1 MEQEKTGL
9 AVQEETSP
17 APSAQGAPEDGEPKS
32 EEEKKKDI
40 KKKAI
45 KAGVA
50 VVASASVLVGGLFSS
65 PDALLAPEQDLN
77 PVSIKA
83 VPMHKTLT
91 LSLGTLHEPNTHQ
104 NKTSIP

>member
-17 APSAQGAPEDGEPKS
+17 ALSAQGAPEDGEPKS

-45 KAGVA
+45 KEKGHQGGGGGGHLGKRAG
-50 VVASASVLVGGLFSS
+50 GG
-65 PDALLAPEQDLN
+65 
-77 PVSIKA
+77 PVFL
-83 VPMHKTLT
+83 P
-91 LSLGTLHEPNTHQ
+91 
-104 NKTSIP
+104 

>member
-1 MEQEKTGL
+1 MEQEKTGA

-17 APSAQGAPEDGEPKS
+17 ATVAPEAPEDTEPKS
-32 EEEKKKDI
+32 EEEKKREH

-77 PVSIKA
+77 PVAI
-83 VPMHKTLT
+83 T
-91 LSLGTLHEPNTHQ
+91 Q
-104 NKTSIP
+104 NDNDNDQDGDEDE